1 MSNLTV
7 IKGNLFTSKAQ
18 TLVNTVNTV
27 GVMGAGVALE
37 FRLRFPDM
45 YQKYVELCK
54 RKQIE
59 IGKLWIYK
67 SSEKWILNF
76 PTKDDWKE
84 DSKIEYLEKGLE
96 KFVATYKEKGITAVA
111 FPVLGSR
118 NGKIPEK
125 KSLEIMKEYLSKCD
139 IPVEI
144 YRFEPNAPDEL
155 YDKLKNKFYGLSLN
169 EIRIKT
175 DIQKQYAEKL
185 LDAFGDKKIKS
196 VARLITLEG
205 IGKKTLEKVFDFVF
219 ERNKTE
225 EVKAVANGKFRP
237 SVKKL
242 NRNKI
247 TLSQLESFLLKA
259 CDILRGKMDASEY
272 KEYIFGML
280 FLKRLS
286 DVFDQKRVELAEKE
300 YKHFAGKPELAQIL
314 NSRGTYGE
322 TFFVPPRARWFEG
335 FVDENEKPQSPIKD
349 LHDNIGEFL
358 NKALY
363 ALEENND
370 TLAGVLKK
378 RINFNKEGSEGK
390 KILKDKDLKDL
401 IDHFTNFPPLL
412 NENFE
417 FADLLGAAYE
427 YLIKYFADSAG
438 KKGGQFYTPSQVVRL
453 MVQILKPKEGMSI
466 YDPTVGSGGMLIQSH
481 QYVQEQGGDPNN
493 LEIEGQENDPT
504 VVAICKMNII
514 LHNIIK
520 YNIDYGD
527 TLAEPQNIA
536 DGKIKIFDRVLANPP
551 FSQNYTRTGMQH
563 QERFP
568 FGFAAEKGKK
578 ADLMFVQHMIASC
591 KDNGKVAVVMPH
603 GVLFRGSKEKE
614 IRKGFVDNNIIEGII
629 SLPPKLFYGTGIPAC
644 ILVIN
649 KNKPDNLREKIF
661 FINADLEYAEEK
673 NKNSLRPED
682 IEKIDY
688 VFSNKIEV
696 DKYARLV
703 DKTEIIEKNDY
714 NLNIRRYV
722 DNTPEPEPEDVRAH
736 LIGGVP
742 KSEILTNKDLYS
754 KFGVKPENLFKE
766 KDENYFDFIDEIDS
780 TEKIRNIIEAE
791 KELLNVF
798 DNAKKNLNDWW
809 MIAQNDFASLA
820 NEQDKI
826 KEPLSSF
833 VRPNGKNLPKVRA
846 KLLSTLKEK
855 LVHLIVLNE
864 FQVAGVFVNWWDNIK
879 YDLKT
884 IITNGWFPGLIPDEY
899 MIEAFFQNEKKEI
912 EELESEFSKYENE
925 MEQKLEEIRELLE
938 YDLDEDEKLTPAL
951 MKDQLKSVI
960 EENGKEEKEN
970 YKNNLNELKKLETKI
985 KETKKEKEIKEE
997 ELKVKI
1003 DLKRFGI
1010 EEKRGEYSGL
1020 IEFAESEISKLTEK
1034 DTKKKNRLE
1043 RDIKKINEWIERL
1056 DGLMQ
1061 SIGYIITADEA
1072 KELILKK
1079 HNDLVNEQLRKYLDA
1094 EKREAVL
1101 FFENIF
1107 NKYFKGAKKIECERE
1122 KALKE
1127 LDIYFKSMDYLT

>member
-1 MSNLTV
+1 MSNLVV

-45 YQKYVELCK
+45 YQKYVELCNK
-54 RKQIE
+54 KQIE

-67 SSEKWILNF
+67 TPERWILNF
-76 PTKDDWKE
+76 PTKDDWKDE
-84 DSKIEYLEKGLE
+84 SKIEYLEKGLE
-96 KFVATYKEKGITAVA
+96 KFLSTYKEKGITSIA

-118 NGKIPEK
+118 HGKIPEK
-125 KSLEIMKEYLSKCD
+125 KSLEVMKEYLSKCD

-144 YRFEPNAPDEL
+144 YRYDPNAPDEI
-155 YDKLKNKFYGLSLN
+155 YGKLKNKFYGLSVN

-175 DIQKQYAEKL
+175 NIQKQYAEKL
-185 LDAFGDKKIKS
+185 LDALSDKKIKN

-205 IGKKTLEKVFDFVF
+205 IGKKTLEKIFDFVF
-219 ERNKTE
+219 DRSEQN
-225 EVKAVANGKFRP
+225 EVVAVADKFRIP
-237 SVKKL
+237 VAKL

-286 DVFDQKRVELAEKE
+286 DVFDQKRIELASNE
-300 YKHFAGKPELAQIL
+300 YKHFAGTPQLTQVL

-322 TFFVPPRARWFEG
+322 TFYVPSRARWFEG
-335 FVDENEKPQSPIKD
+335 FIDENSKPQSPIKD
-349 LHDNIGEFL
+349 LHENIGEFL

-363 ALEENND
+363 ALEENNE
-370 TLAGVLKK
+370 TLAGVLKG
-378 RINFNKEGSEGK
+378 RINFNKEVEGK

-401 IDHFTNFPPLL
+401 IDHFTNFPPLI

-417 FADLLGAAYE
+417 FPDLLGAAYE
-427 YLIKYFADSAG
+427 YLIKFFADSAG
-438 KKGGQFYTPSQVVRL
+438 KKGGQFYTPTQVVRL
-453 MVQILKPKEGMSI
+453 MVQILKPKEGMAI

-493 LEIEGQENDPT
+493 LQIEGQENDPT

-514 LHNIIK
+514 LHNITK
-520 YNIDYGD
+520 YNIEYAD
-527 TLAEPQNIA
+527 TLSEPQNIA
-536 DGKIKIFDRVLANPP
+536 DGKIKTFDRVLANPP
-551 FSQNYTRTGMQH
+551 FSQNYTRTGMLH

-614 IRKGFVDNNIIEGII
+614 IRKGFVGKDIIEGII

-644 ILVIN
+644 VLVIN
-649 KNKPDNLREKIF
+649 KNKPDNLKEKIF

-688 VFSNKIEV
+688 VFSNKIKV
-696 DKYARLV
+696 DKYSRLV
-703 DKTEIIEKNDY
+703 DKSEIIEKHDY

-722 DNTPEPEPEDVRAH
+722 DNTPEPEPEDVKAH

-742 KSEILTNKDLYS
+742 KSEIHYKDELYN
-754 KFGVKPENLFKE
+754 KFGIKPENLFKE
-766 KDENYFDFIDEIDS
+766 RDENYFDFIDEIDS
-780 TEKIRNIIEAE
+780 ADKIRNIVEANQ
-791 KELLNVF
+791 KLLNAF
-798 DNAKKNLNDWW
+798 DNAKKNLNNWW

-820 NEQDKI
+820 NEPDKV
-826 KEPLSSF
+826 KEPLSAF

-846 KLLSTLKEK
+846 KLLTTLKEK
-855 LVHLIVLNE
+855 LVPLKVLNE

-899 MIEAFFQNEKKEI
+899 MIEAFFQNERKEI
-912 EELESEFSKYENE
+912 EELESKLSKYENDL
-925 MEQKLEEIRELLE
+925 EQKLEEIRELIE

-951 MKDQLKSVI
+951 MKEQLKSVI
-960 EENGKEEKEN
+960 EENSNDEKEN
-970 YKNNLNELKKLETKI
+970 YEKNLNELKKLETKI

-997 ELKVKI
+997 ELKVKV

-1010 EEKRGEYSGL
+1010 EEKRGEYLGL
-1020 IEFAESEISKLTEK
+1020 IEFAESEITKLPEK
-1034 DTKKKNRLE
+1034 DKKKKSRLE

-1056 DGLMQ
+1056 NEQMK
-1061 SIGYIITADEA
+1061 SVGYTITTEEA
-1072 KELILKK
+1072 KTLILKK
-1079 HNDLVNEQLRKYLDA
+1079 HNDLVNEKLLKYLDA
-1094 EKREAVL
+1094 EKREAVS
-1101 FFENIF
+1101 FFVNIF
-1107 NKYFKGAKKIECERE
+1107 NKYFTSAKKIECERE
-1122 KALKE
+1122 GTLNE
-1127 LDIYFKSMDYLT
+1127 INTYLETLGFRA